1 MITIHTLVTNP
12 MYFLII
18 KLYKVI
24 LYLYYIFTHITVHTN
39 NITTNNNNNNNNT
52 RNQYQTHTHTHTHT
66 QPQYK
71 FIIKRE
77 TLTTHKHLFFTLR
90 VGDTE
95 IVCDLWCCLFLEW
108 TGLCCYLILG

>member
-52 RNQYQTHTHTHTHT
+52 RNQYQTHTHTHT